1 MVLGAVVALVARELV
16 PGPDPGRLV
25 VAAILGIAGASF
37 GGFVAGV
44 LAGPGAMGFSVW
56 SALAAMLGAVAAGP
70 AGGGHASFADAARAM
85 ARLKPE
91 RVAPDPAR
99 ADGYDGL
106 YRDWLELHEHFGRR
120 TDLMKRLRRDR
131 A

>member
-1 MVLGAVVALVARELV
+1 MGLLSWVVLGAVVALVARELV

-37 GGFVAGV
+37 GGFVVGV

-56 SALAAMLGAVAAGP
+56 SALAAMLGAVALLLLYG
-70 AGGGHASFADAARAM
+70 M
-85 ARLKPE
+85 
-91 RVAPDPAR
+91 VA
-99 ADGYDGL
+99 
-106 YRDWLELHEHFGRR
+106 RR
-120 TDLMKRLRRDR
+120 T

>member
-1 MVLGAVVALVARELV
+1 MGLLSWVVLGAVVALVARELV

-56 SALAAMLGAVAAGP
+56 SALAAMLGAVALLLLYG
-70 AGGGHASFADAARAM
+70 M
-85 ARLKPE
+85 
-91 RVAPDPAR
+91 VA
-99 ADGYDGL
+99 
-106 YRDWLELHEHFGRR
+106 RR
-120 TDLMKRLRRDR
+120 T